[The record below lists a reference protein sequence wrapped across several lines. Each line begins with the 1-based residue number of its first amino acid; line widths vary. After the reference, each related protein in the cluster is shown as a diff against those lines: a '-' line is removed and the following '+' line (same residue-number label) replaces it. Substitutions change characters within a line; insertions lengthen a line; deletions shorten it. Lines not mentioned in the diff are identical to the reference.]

1 MVLSIYNIHIWC
13 TQREIVNKNRN
24 FKTSVTNIILHCFSI
39 FSATKRLP
47 WLSTHKSFGHFKYR
61 CRCNGST
68 VQNVRPGPDCGY
80 SSCKDP
86 TPTVRIDASGS
97 NWIPA
102 YRWMTIVGKLEMSW
116 IIDRH
121 CCLTPR
127 NRLHKY
133 SWFFY
138 FRWCPLVDQMHMG
151 DLPFS
156 FNGITCFLVD
166 PEYQKTFVS
175 LLSLFSITKRS
186 PEDDTHVLL
195 GWFHECNLI
204 ISCIFL
210 FIMFTTLILVYIK
223 SPQLVT
229 VKPLG
234 ARPDLVCF
242 EVITS
247 SCKFQSHFKLKSLMI
262 LSWSLL
268 SIYPSLQKDIFEG
281 SGVLKSLFLYSG
293 STTVLICGS

>member
-1 MVLSIYNIHIWC
+1 M
-13 TQREIVNKNRN
+13 
-24 FKTSVTNIILHCFSI
+24 
-39 FSATKRLP
+39 
-47 WLSTHKSFGHFKYR
+47 
-61 CRCNGST
+61 
-68 VQNVRPGPDCGY
+68 QNVRPGPDCGY

-133 SWFFY
+133 SWVFLFS
-138 FRWCPLVDQMHMG
+138 LM
-151 DLPFS
+151 PFS
-156 FNGITCFLVD
+156 RPDEYAGFAFLIQWNYLFLGRSRVT
-166 PEYQKTFVS
+166 KKLVS

-195 GWFHECNLI
+195 GCFHECNLI

-247 SCKFQSHFKLKSLMI
+247 SCKFQKPF
-262 LSWSLL
+262 
-268 SIYPSLQKDIFEG
+268 
-281 SGVLKSLFLYSG
+281 
-293 STTVLICGS
+293 